1 MNRPRITKETLKE
14 LRGRLLAEQNGQ
26 TQAKNAQSKAD
37 ELTEVNN
44 VDKQSV
50 DNNHEQEMN
59 M

>member
-26 TQAKNAQSKAD
+26 TQAKNTQSKVD
-37 ELTEVNN
+37 ELTDVNN
-44 VDKQSV
+44 VGKQSI
-50 DNNHEQEMN
+50 DKNHEQEMD